1 MTGSHPPAA
10 VRSTAALALLVA
22 CGFVLGSCAS
32 VASWP
37 HAPPAPQA
45 PARTLT
51 VTATAYNSV
60 PSQTEG
66 DPHDGAWGDRI
77 VPGMQVVAVSADLVA
92 LGLGRGVRVRIEGL
106 PGEWVVLDRMPSRW
120 TRRIDVYLGK
130 DVRSAREFGKRELQI
145 SWADS

>member
-37 HAPPAPQA
+37 HAP
-45 PARTLT
+45 ARTLS

-60 PSQTEG
+60 PEQTEG
-66 DPHDGAWGDRI
+66 DPHVAAWGDRI
-77 VPGMQVVAVSADLVA
+77 VPGMRAIAVSRDLVA
-92 LGLGRGVRVRIEGL
+92 LGLGRGTRVRIEGL
-106 PGEWVVLDRMPSRW
+106 RGEFVVLDRMPSRW

-130 DVRSAREFGKRELQI
+130 DVRAAREFGKRKLQI

>member
-1 MTGSHPPAA
+1 MTGPHPPAA
-10 VRSTAALALLVA
+10 VRSTAARALLLV
-22 CGFVLGSCAS
+22 CSFVLGSCAS

-60 PSQTEG
+60 PEQTEG

-77 VPGMQVVAVSADLVA
+77 APGMRAIAVSPDLVA
-92 LGLGRGVRVRIEGL
+92 LGLGRGTRVRIEGL
-106 PGEWVVLDRMPSRW
+106 RGEFVVLDRMPSRW

-130 DVRSAREFGKRELQI
+130 DVRAAREFGKREVQI
-145 SWADS
+145 TWGGP